1 MDSIGRFGQQAPVG
15 LFTGV
20 CRRIGTLGR
29 IGVYFLGSFSLLG
42 SFRLL
47 GRISLF
53 GRIGC
58 INVFGRIGCYCF
70 GFAVFA
76 TFARLA
82 RLALVTRLFTLV
94 RRTVGFFGAS
104 SAAPTPGRIAG
115 RVDRRSGVGVLEQF
129 IGAADRQAGAEDQ
142 CR

>member
-29 IGVYFLGSFSLLG
+29 IGVYFLGSF
-42 SFRLL
+42 RLL

-53 GRIGC
+53 GRIGCLGC

-115 RVDRRSGVGVLEQF
+115 RVDRRSGGGVLEQV

>member
-1 MDSIGRFGQQAPVG
+1 MDSIGRFRRTAAVG

-47 GRISLF
+47 GRISL
-53 GRIGC
+53 
-58 INVFGRIGCYCF
+58 FGRIGCYCF